1 MDSANSKQ
9 NNINTILL
17 AILLVVVVAIA
28 TLLFL
33 TFSGKSTDNKPAQ
46 TNADAAFTAQ
56 PQQTVTET
64 VRETVRDSSTSTS
77 ASSKPTKLG
86 NKGWID
92 DSSTQCGSG
101 EQLWAAGREGT
112 NYITIC
118 SDDGGSTFRYRANV
132 NGGELDIKKVRAIA
146 PENGRYTVDASPS
159 TIEIYSTKLEVWT
172 GDSLQK
178 TLTFD
183 SSWYEGE

>member
-9 NNINTILL
+9 NNTITILL

-33 TFSGKSTDNKPAQ
+33 TLSGKTTGNNPAP
-46 TNADAAFTAQ
+46 TNADAAFTAGPQ
-56 PQQTVTET
+56 PTVTET
-64 VRETVRDSSTSTS
+64 VRETVRDTNTSS

-92 DSSTQCGSG
+92 DSATQCGSS
-101 EQLWAAGREGT
+101 EELWAAGREGT

-118 SDDGGSTFRYRANV
+118 SNDGGSSFRYRANV
-132 NGGELDIKKVRAIA
+132 NGGQLDIKKVRATD
-146 PENGRYTVDASPS
+146 PDNGRYTVEASPS

-172 GDSLQK
+172 GDNLQK